1 MSTPSINDCAR
12 SLPEDFDEDFGED
25 CVEGTDEY
33 QHLTEDGKFP
43 RDLDWTIQT
52 EILTDGRPLDDPIG
66 EDDWENALEYGRIG
80 VDDTLVNGDFYHD
93 RIGGAL
99 VAFSF
104 SFYRDPRGDGTDR
117 IVAVGECHP
126 AEEIRGDYHTY
137 TDEVLARAVIL
148 IQPRSE
154 RTRDAVLEYLDLY
167 NLIAGEGDIPD
178 LDGGDGLWKLGRD
191 SRNAALDWLIHGET
205 GISSRAILE
214 TALTGKA
221 PEKALPPLD
230 AGDFRRCILMLERVP
245 AARARLRT
253 LGEKSREWQML
264 GECWDELART
274 LWEEWGRELE
284 ARGEQNGAPRTR
296 EILLE
301 ICRGRKEA

>member
-33 QHLTEDGKFP
+33 QHLTDEGEFP
-43 RDLDWTIQT
+43 Q
-52 EILTDGRPLDDPIG
+52 
-66 EDDWENALEYGRIG
+66 
-80 VDDTLVNGDFYHD
+80 
-93 RIGGAL
+93 
-99 VAFSF
+99 
-104 SFYRDPRGDGTDR
+104 
-117 IVAVGECHP
+117 
-126 AEEIRGDYHTY
+126 
-137 TDEVLARAVIL
+137 
-148 IQPRSE
+148 
-154 RTRDAVLEYLDLY
+154 
-167 NLIAGEGDIPD
+167 D
-178 LDGGDGLWKLGRD
+178 LDGGNDRWKLGRG

-230 AGDFRRCILMLERVP
+230 PGDFRRCILMLERVP
-245 AARARLRT
+245 AARAGLRT

-264 GECWDELART
+264 GEGWDELART
-274 LWEEWGRELE
+274 LREEWGRELE